1 MTARQTQ
8 FQHLC
13 ERFEECRSEM
23 REFARRELVY
33 LAALGLIDEGAVSA
47 EDIVD
52 EAMLEA
58 WTQRRLRP
66 SNTTD
71 VAWFNYAI
79 RCALVRIAR
88 QSRLTRAG
96 PSLDEVVANPEVD
109 DQLWAYW
116 APDEVNTLEDEIADE
131 SAPVVEDM
139 ALQDIEVESVE
150 EALSSL
156 PALQRDAFRY
166 YLVEGDTL
174 DNVARQLGTSTDV
187 VARAA
192 ETARTALLSHL
203 NQR

>member
-1 MTARQTQ
+1 MTARQQQ

-13 ERFEECRSEM
+13 KQFEEYRGQM
-23 REFARRELVY
+23 RESARRELVY
-33 LAALGLIDEGAVSA
+33 LAALGLIDEAAVSA

-58 WTQRRLRP
+58 WKQRRLRP
-66 SNTTD
+66 ADTTD

-88 QSRLTRAG
+88 QSRLTQAG
-96 PSLDEVVANPEVD
+96 PSLDEVVSETDVD

-116 APDEVNTLEDEIADE
+116 EPDEVNTLEDEIADE
-131 SAPVVEDM
+131 SAPIVEDT
-139 ALQDIEVESVE
+139 ALQDIEMEHVEK
-150 EALSSL
+150 ALATL

-174 DNVARQLGTSTDV
+174 DNVAHHLGTSPDV

-203 NQR
+203 NGR